1 MKKYFSEFHHGMMF
15 HRFHKN
21 GTRPQGKGSVSE
33 EKFEKIIKF
42 IGIKNILSPEEWIF
56 KLKKKI
62 LKKTDVCLTFDDGL
76 RSQFKYAL
84 PILKKYNLKAFWF
97 VFSSVY
103 ENKIDENEL
112 FNQLIFKK
120 FKNTKIFQHKFLR
133 DIKINTKV
141 FKTKKY
147 INYLVQ
153 NKKLYPI
160 LTQEDIKYR
169 FLRNIYFKR
178 RDLIQIMNKFLDI
191 KKKDHKDAIN
201 IWMSK
206 KQLKQISNEGHNI
219 GLHSHSHDLEFKR
232 LSEKKQTKEYKKN
245 FNEIFKITKIKPN
258 AMSHP
263 LNSYNKKTLRILK
276 KLEIICGFR
285 SNLNSFD
292 YINKTDLE
300 IARNDPAYIFKYI
313 N

>member
-1 MKKYFSEFHHGMMF
+1 M
-15 HRFHKN
+15 
-21 GTRPQGKGSVSE
+21 
-33 EKFEKIIKF
+33 
-42 IGIKNILSPEEWIF
+42 
-56 KLKKKI
+56 
-62 LKKTDVCLTFDDGL
+62 CLTFDDGL

-191 KKKDHKDAIN
+191 KKK
-201 IWMSK
+201 
-206 KQLKQISNEGHNI
+206 G
-219 GLHSHSHDLEFKR
+219 
-232 LSEKKQTKEYKKN
+232 
-245 FNEIFKITKIKPN
+245 P
-258 AMSHP
+258 
-263 LNSYNKKTLRILK
+263 
-276 KLEIICGFR
+276 
-285 SNLNSFD
+285 
-292 YINKTDLE
+292 
-300 IARNDPAYIFKYI
+300 
-313 N
+313 